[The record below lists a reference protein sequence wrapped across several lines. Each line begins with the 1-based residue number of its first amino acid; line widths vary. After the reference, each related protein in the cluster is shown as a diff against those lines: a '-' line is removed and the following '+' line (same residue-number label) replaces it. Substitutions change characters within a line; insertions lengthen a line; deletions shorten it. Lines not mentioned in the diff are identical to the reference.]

1 MRRMKNKIISLLAL
15 SLPLLLQAQITIN
28 IVQPPA
34 GMITKDQLW
43 NLVITNNSNTTSDV
57 TILMSLKDAV
67 TGQLVLSAGTRSI
80 LLNKGVKV
88 LTMPDIQPVQYNYGA
103 SNGAGNFLPL
113 GSYIACYTINKY
125 RHELMET
132 IATEC
137 ARINI
142 SPLSPPLLNTPAN
155 RSVLQTPAPQ
165 LTWIPPA
172 PMDMFDNLSYDVSVA
187 EVMQGQSAAE
197 AILYNTPVYTTARK
211 KAPYE
216 NYPTGYSKL
225 EAGKT
230 YVWQVTA
237 RNGDNYAA
245 ATEAWTFSI
254 AGDSAKK
261 EVVSTSYIS
270 IGRNASESGVHYIT
284 RKELGIKY
292 YSFDKTHESVVRF
305 LNADK
310 KLIQEV
316 KQTII
321 YGDNYLNFKLN
332 HLYHKDQ
339 VYTIEITDQQ
349 KNVYTT
355 SFSIK

>member
-1 MRRMKNKIISLLAL
+1 MRRTKMKFLSILAL
-15 SLPLLLQAQITIN
+15 SIPFMLQAQITIN

-34 GMITKDQLW
+34 GMIKKDQLW
-43 NLVITNNSNTTSDV
+43 NLVLTNNSSTVSDV
-57 TILMSLKDAV
+57 TILMNLKDAV
-67 TGQLVLSAGTRSI
+67 TGQSVLSAGTRSI
-80 LLNKGVKV
+80 LLAKGVKV
-88 LTMPDIQPVQYNYGA
+88 LTIQDIQPVQYNYGA
-103 SNGAGNFLPL
+103 SNAAGNFLPL
-113 GSYIACYTINKY
+113 GSYIACYTINRY
-125 RHELMET
+125 NHELMET

-155 RSVLQTPAPQ
+155 GSVLQTPAPQ

-172 PMDMFDNLSYDVSVA
+172 PMDMFDNLSYDLSVA
-187 EVMQGQSAAE
+187 EILQGQSAAE
-197 AILYNTPVYTTARK
+197 AIMYNTPVYTSAHI

-216 NYPTGYSKL
+216 NYPAAYSKL
-225 EAGKT
+225 QAGKT
-230 YVWQVTA
+230 YAWQVTA

-245 ATEAWTFSI
+245 ATEAWTFSV
-254 AGDSAKK
+254 AADSTKK
-261 EVVSTSYIS
+261 NVVNTSFIS
-270 IGRNASESGVHYIT
+270 IGRNVNESGTHTVT
-284 RKELGIKY
+284 TGELGIKY

-332 HLYHKDQ
+332 HLYHRNQ
-339 VYTIEITDQQ
+339 VYFIEITDQQ
-349 KNVYTT
+349 NNIYTT